1 MGSWGWSSLLRAC
14 PSLSLLS
21 SSAGLLQGCF
31 HVGGGGEVVAGTI
44 SGCRGWTDSLRVG
57 VSRIPYPSFIPYPS
71 EGCSRCCLHCLVEP
85 LLGSGQEGA
94 GSLSQAHLGKTCD
107 CRYKCA
113 KKEQGRPSAAWA
125 PELGLRVEGKTRP
138 LQTWGGVPESGQVQT
153 PLEPTLSTLGLRV
166 P

>member
-1 MGSWGWSSLLRAC
+1 MW
-14 PSLSLLS
+14 
-21 SSAGLLQGCF
+21 
-31 HVGGGGEVVAGTI
+31 EVVERWWQGQSQGAEGGQTA
-44 SGCRGWTDSLRVG
+44 SGLGSQESPTPHLQ
-57 VSRIPYPSFIPYPS
+57 